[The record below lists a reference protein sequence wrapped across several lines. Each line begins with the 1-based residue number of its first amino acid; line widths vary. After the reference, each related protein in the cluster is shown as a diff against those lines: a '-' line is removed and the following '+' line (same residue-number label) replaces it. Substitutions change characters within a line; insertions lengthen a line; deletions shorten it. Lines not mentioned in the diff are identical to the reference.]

1 MLEIKDGKIY
11 VEGVETIDPELIGM
25 AFLDFAE
32 QMKNKVICNDPVLC
46 IGEDWSSSDIVGV
59 YLEPKY
65 DQDYQ
70 DKQRLA
76 DEIVNDFEDW

>member
-32 QMKNKVICNDPVLC
+32 RLSKNTVFDSNPIFHPTKEWSSEESHYIKDEIRCCLCNGFIGPNQHICN
-46 IGEDWSSSDIVGV
+46 
-59 YLEPKY
+59 
-65 DQDYQ
+65 
-70 DKQRLA
+70 
-76 DEIVNDFEDW
+76 F